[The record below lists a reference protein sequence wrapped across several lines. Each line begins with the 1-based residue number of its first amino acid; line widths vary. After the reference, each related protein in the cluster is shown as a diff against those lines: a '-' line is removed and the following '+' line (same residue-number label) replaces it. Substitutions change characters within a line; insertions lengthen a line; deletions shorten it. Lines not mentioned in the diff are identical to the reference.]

1 MELSIELLGCYLI
14 FLFIQAL
21 FINGVQISAAG
32 ETVKSPMGRDI
43 DSEMLLYPLRK
54 YLLKH
59 FMIKE
64 YYVGSAAEQLKL
76 KFLKAT
82 GLDYNVDEASGWIR
96 VPANHEATAK
106 LFVNG
111 IDVEMKYD
119 IDTQLGIR
127 FYKEYPQYR
136 FPVWVRKP
144 TIQCIICMASFWGFF
159 TYWIPVC
166 YLYGVNPITIF
177 MWFVNTVCLAYLNY
191 LIHKS
196 L

>member
-14 FLFIQAL
+14 FLLIQSL

-43 DSEMLLYPLRK
+43 DSEMLLYPLKK
-54 YLLKH
+54 YLLQH
-59 FMIKE
+59 FMIRE
-64 YYVGSAAEQLKL
+64 YFTGAPAVTLAE
-76 KFLKAT
+76 KFFKAT
-82 GLDYNVDEASGWIR
+82 GLRYPVDEASGWIR
-96 VPANHEATAK
+96 VLANHESTAK

-111 IDVEMKYD
+111 IDAEMKYD
-119 IDTQLGIR
+119 IDTAFGIR
-127 FYKEYPQYR
+127 FYKEYPQYK
-136 FPVWVRKP
+136 FSKWIRKP
-144 TIQCIICMASFWGFF
+144 IIQCIICMASFWGFF

-177 MWFVNTVCLAYLNY
+177 MWLVNTVCLAYVNY